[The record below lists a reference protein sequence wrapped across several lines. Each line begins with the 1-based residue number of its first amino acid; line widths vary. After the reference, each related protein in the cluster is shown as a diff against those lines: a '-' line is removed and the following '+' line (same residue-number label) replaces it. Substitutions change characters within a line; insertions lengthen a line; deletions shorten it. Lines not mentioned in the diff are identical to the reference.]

1 MNKNVKQLRKL
12 APMMAGFVLL
22 LLIVAVGWALVRSA
36 LVGGGFGEETAV
48 VDETQGSYVVT
59 QLDGSAPE
67 ETATTALETAVAT
80 ATQQSEEE
88 TAVPTTEPTQTAE
101 SVAAAS
107 GPLHVSPSNPRYFEN
122 AAGNIVYLT
131 GSHTWSNLQDNGGSD
146 PPPAFDYPAY
156 LDFLAAN
163 NHNFFRLWSWEQS
176 RWTLETSDNNY
187 WFYPLP
193 YQRTGPGTA
202 LDGKP
207 RFDLSKLNQAY
218 FDRLRE
224 RVIAANE
231 RGIYVA
237 IVLFDG
243 WSVANDKGGF
253 AENNPWLGHPYNAAN
268 NINGVNGD
276 KNGDNSGVEVHEL
289 GNTAVTT
296 FQEAYVRKVIDTVN
310 DLDNVLFEISNES
323 HPDSQAWQYHMIT
336 FIKDYEA
343 TLPQQHPVGMTVEW
357 PNGDNNVLFASPADW
372 ISPNG
377 DVNNPFNADGS
388 KVILLDTDHL
398 CGICG
403 DRQWVW
409 KSFTQGHNP
418 IFMDGYDGAGYG
430 VGGVGFN
437 FNDPTWVSLRK
448 NLGYARDYA
457 QKIDLASMEPRPD
470 LASSHYALASDKEFL
485 VYLPSGGSVKMDLT
499 AVSGTLDVEW
509 LNPQTG
515 ELYTGTTING
525 GAMRNLVAPF
535 SGDAVLHLCLAA
547 AASHSPTEITGAT
560 EDTYLPLVLNATT
573 DSTSSSCG

>member
-1 MNKNVKQLRKL
+1 MKQNLMQLRKIGPML
-12 APMMAGFVLL
+12 AGVLL
-22 LLIVAVGWALVRSA
+22 LLTIVVFGWVLVRSA
-36 LVGGGFGEETAV
+36 LVGTAETGV
-48 VDETQGSYVVT
+48 VDETEGTYVVT
-59 QLDGSAPE
+59 QFALPE
-67 ETATTALETAVAT
+67 VKATETTAMSTAVT
-80 ATQQSEEE
+80 
-88 TAVPTTEPTQTAE
+88 PTTDEPEQTAEPTAAPTAEPTQLAATALT
-101 SVAAAS
+101 AS
-107 GPLHVSPSNPRYFEN
+107 GPLRVSQSNPRYFED
-122 AAGNIVYLT
+122 AAGTIVYLT

-156 LDFLAAN
+156 LDFLEAN

-176 RWTLETSDNNY
+176 RWTLETTDNNY

-207 RFDLSKLNQAY
+207 RFDLSQLNQAY

-224 RVIAANE
+224 RVMAANE

-243 WSVANDKGGF
+243 WSVADDKGGY

-268 NINGVNGD
+268 NVNGINGDANGD
-276 KNGDNSGVEVHEL
+276 DSGVEVHEL
-289 GNTAVTT
+289 GNTAVTA

-323 HPDSQAWQYHMIT
+323 HGDSQAWQYHMIN
-336 FIKDYEA
+336 FIKVYEA

-357 PNGDNNVLFASPADW
+357 PNGDNNKLFASPADW

-377 DVNNPFNADGS
+377 DINNPTTVDGS
-388 KVILLDTDHL
+388 KVILLDSDHL

-437 FNDPTWVSLRK
+437 FDDPTWVSLRE
-448 NLGYARDYA
+448 NLGFAREYARRM
-457 QKIDLASMEPRPD
+457 DLASMEPRPD

-485 VYLPSGGSVKMDLT
+485 VYLPSGGSVRVDLT
-499 AVSGTLDVEW
+499 AVSDTFDVEW
-509 LNPQTG
+509 FNPQTG
-515 ELYTGTTING
+515 ELFTGATVQGNG
-525 GAMRNLVAPF
+525 LRNLAAPF
-535 SGDAVLHLCLAA
+535 NGDAVLYLCRENTTGI
-547 AASHSPTEITGAT
+547 PGTPTGALD
-560 EDTYLPLVLNATT
+560 EANYLPIVMNNTPNG
-573 DSTSSSCG
+573 SICS